1 MPHATAD
8 YSSSSN
14 DAITSPTKLEHG
26 ISPVQTLHTRR
37 NSSED
42 RIEYDVGT
50 PVDMYGSSSSSS
62 MHNVN
67 TIGDGE
73 MSPITVFTPLTLTLQ
88 EKRQMMSMAASEERV
103 SEDPLAR
110 LGYKPLT
117 TPTTPASPYGYGIPH
132 IPSGVAINRR
142 DSNADKVPFT
152 ETTGYWLAL
161 YFTFNL
167 GLTLYNKVVLVNF
180 PFPYVSLLLGDKVTK
195 FSYLRCLQTLTG
207 LHALSGCVGCYLAL
221 ERGAYV
227 SCTRCL
233 HGDHVA
239 DLDSTSDAS

>member
-1 MPHATAD
+1 MQTHAGQEDHITVDFSGRRSPSPLSHRVNMPHVNAEFP
-8 YSSSSN
+8 SSRN
-14 DAITSPTKLEHG
+14 DAITSPTKSEHD
-26 ISPVQTLHTRR
+26 ISAAHPLHTRR

-42 RIEYDVGT
+42 RTEYDVGT

-62 MHNVN
+62 VHNIN
-67 TIGDGE
+67 AMADGE

-88 EKRQMMSMAASEERV
+88 EKRQMMSMAASEEQV

-117 TPTTPASPYGYGIPH
+117 TPATQASPFSYGIPH
-132 IPSGVAINRR
+132 IPSGVSINRR
-142 DSNADKVPFT
+142 DSNAEKVPFT

-180 PFPYVSLLLGDKVTK
+180 PFPYVSL
-195 FSYLRCLQTLTG
+195 F
-207 LHALSGCVGCYLAL
+207 
-221 ERGAYV
+221 
-227 SCTRCL
+227 CTRW
-233 HGDHVA
+233 
-239 DLDSTSDAS
+239 